1 MSDLIPD
8 SWRQDEGESQCCSQP
23 RRSNRKGPVTDILL
37 WLECYSSL
45 VAVLASRYP
54 SKVGH
59 FMAYQKTII
68 KAQRSFIGE
77 GWVIYDTCFRRKAA
91 NVKSLDWG
99 EVDLTLYNETF
110 VGRAKIVSR
119 CNHCLSEL
127 HPSSECLY
135 APADPT
141 QEGASWSSRAL
152 TKPSRQAG
160 RPVPICLLYNDR
172 RGDVCTF
179 APDCKYVHACCICQG
194 RHPKS
199 KCPRKSD
206 HHQKGYRPRSPNR
219 PMRK

>member
-99 EVDLTLYNETF
+99 EVDLTLTM
-110 VGRAKIVSR
+110 K
-119 CNHCLSEL
+119 LSWEGQKL
-127 HPSSECLY
+127 CRMPQQTLPRRVLAGLLKLLISPS
-135 APADPT
+135 DK
-141 QEGASWSSRAL
+141 Q
-152 TKPSRQAG
+152 
-160 RPVPICLLYNDR
+160 
-172 RGDVCTF
+172 
-179 APDCKYVHACCICQG
+179 
-194 RHPKS
+194 
-199 KCPRKSD
+199 
-206 HHQKGYRPRSPNR
+206 
-219 PMRK
+219 